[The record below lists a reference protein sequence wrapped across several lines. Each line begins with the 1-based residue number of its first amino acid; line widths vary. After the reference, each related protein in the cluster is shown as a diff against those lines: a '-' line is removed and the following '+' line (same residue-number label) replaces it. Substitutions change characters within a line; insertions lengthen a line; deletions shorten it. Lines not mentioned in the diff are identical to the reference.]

1 MRRNPITRCLLLLLL
16 VLGIGA
22 GVFVATVAAATGL
35 RGAVEGKQPAVKDG
49 GTLLVGVREFDVID
63 PALARPPDTTYP
75 FATATWPAEDATCAL
90 LLRYPVGPPPIV
102 HYRLVPEVA
111 ATLPAVSGD
120 GKTYTFTIRKGYRF
134 STGAPVTAANYA
146 REMNRI
152 LDPSIDSFAAQYLK
166 EVVGA
171 VAVRKR
177 EAHTATGIRAV
188 GNRLIVRLT
197 KRVPD
202 FPARMT
208 MPYFCPVPGDLPVA
222 PEGVQA
228 PLPGSGPYYIA
239 EFVPGNRVVLKRN
252 RFYGGRRTRHV
263 DQIFIQVGED
273 ASTTT
278 RRVDAGEEDV
288 ALSTGP
294 REKSAELL
302 ARLGTNRRQ
311 LYSIPSPTVFYVVMN
326 TSRRLFKNNPK
337 LRQAVNFAV
346 DRTRMAEVNGPLA
359 LVGSLT
365 DDYLP
370 LGMPGYVDAHLYPLE
385 HPKLARARALA
396 QGHTRSGTGVL
407 YICDNS
413 VPPCVLHGQILQ
425 ETLKQIGIEL
435 EIKAFPYA
443 IKEDKLATKD
453 EPWDITVERHDV
465 AYVDPTQ
472 FIDLMLDGR
481 TIHAREN
488 TNRAYFDADRYN
500 LLIKQAGRRSGNA
513 RYDAYGKL
521 AVDLARNAAPL
532 AALNV
537 RHDRFFVSSR
547 VGCVQ
552 VAAHG
557 GLDLT
562 GLCLNY

>member
-1 MRRNPITRCLLLLLL
+1 VTQSPTFRRLLIPT
-16 VLGIGA
+16 VLSGLALG
-22 GVFVATVAAATGL
+22 GVVGSALATTADRRSVT
-35 RGAVEGKQPAVKDG
+35 EG

-75 FATATWPAEDATCAL
+75 FATATWPIEDASCAL
-90 LLRYPVGPPPIV
+90 LLRYAIGPPPIV
-102 HYRLVPEVA
+102 HYRLVPEGA
-111 ATLPAVSGD
+111 AGYPALSPD

-152 LDPSIDSFAAQYLK
+152 LSPSIHSFAAQYLTD
-166 EVVGA
+166 VAGA
-171 VAVRKR
+171 AAVRQGKAR
-177 EAHTATGIRAV
+177 TATGVRVA
-188 GNRLIVRLT
+188 GDRLIIRLT

-208 MPYFCPVPGDLPVA
+208 MPYFCPVPKDLPLV
-222 PEGVQA
+222 PEGVGA
-228 PLPGSGPYYIA
+228 PLPGSGPYFIA
-239 EFVPGNRVVLKRN
+239 EFIPGSRVLLKRN
-252 RFYGGRRTRHV
+252 RYYHGPRAHHV
-263 DQIFIQVGED
+263 DQIFVQVGED
-273 ASTTT
+273 SETTT
-278 RRVDAGEEDV
+278 SRVDAGEEDV
-288 ALSTGP
+288 ALSTSP

-302 ARLGTNRRQ
+302 ARFGTNKRQ

-326 TSRRLFKNNPK
+326 TSRPLFKNNPK

-359 LVGSLT
+359 LVGTLT

-385 HPKLARARALA
+385 HPDLARARELA
-396 QGHTRSGTGVL
+396 NGNTRSGKGVL
-407 YICDNS
+407 YICDNA

-425 ETLKQIGIEL
+425 ETLKLIGIEL
-435 EIKAFPYA
+435 EAKTFPYA
-443 IKEDKLATKD
+443 LKEDKLATKD

-465 AYVDPTQ
+465 AYVDPAQ
-472 FIDLMLDGR
+472 FVDLMLDGR
-481 TIHAREN
+481 TIHARSN
-488 TNRAYFDADRYN
+488 TNRAYFDDDRYN
-500 LLIKQAGRRSGNA
+500 QMIKQAGRLSGNA

-521 AVDLARNAAPL
+521 AVDLARNASPL

-537 RHDRFFVSSR
+537 RHDRFFLSRR

-557 GLDLT
+557 GLDLA
-562 GLCLNY
+562 GLCLN